1 MENLNVSKKRRVE
14 DEDILIE
21 KNVIWKNKNKK
32 GFEVIT

>member
-21 KNVIWKNKNKK
+21 KICIWKNKNKK
-32 GFEVIT
+32 GFEVII